1 MTRRR
6 YVLDRSGTLKEV
18 AIPQD
23 APVRLQ
29 IVADINPY
37 ESIVTG
43 EEVGSRRAH
52 REHLKVHSCEE
63 IGSER
68 PHLTPRHDPAPG
80 GFFYMDKEKK

>member
-6 YVLDRSGTLKEV
+6 YVLDRFGTLKEV

-52 REHLKVHSCEE
+52 R
-63 IGSER
+63 

-80 GFFYMDKEKK
+80 GFFYTDTEKK